1 MAPLSPAAAHHRAKI
16 AGLGVGVKT
25 GVRRP
30 DDPELRDAR
39 RDYAAAKLNDY
50 IMQILAEA
58 PPLSDEQRNTLAELL
73 RPVRRRAADDAGAAL
88 E

>member
-30 DDPELRDAR
+30 DDPELRDAK
-39 RDYAAAKLNDY
+39 RDYAAARINDY
-50 IMQILAEA
+50 ILETLREA
-58 PPLSDEQRNTLAELL
+58 PPLSDEQRNALAELL
-73 RPVRRRAADDAGAAL
+73 RPVRRPIRD
-88 E
+88 

>member
-30 DDPELRDAR
+30 DDPELRTAR
-39 RDYAAAKLNDY
+39 RDYAAARIHDY
-50 IMQILAEA
+50 VLQTLAEA
-58 PPLSDEQRNTLAELL
+58 PPLSDEQRNALAELL
-73 RPVRRRAADDAGAAL
+73 RPVRRPIRD
-88 E
+88 

>member
-25 GVRRP
+25 GVRQP

-39 RDYAAAKLNDY
+39 RDYAAARIHDY
-50 IMQILAEA
+50 VLKILAEA

-73 RPVRRRAADDAGAAL
+73 RPVRRPLRD
-88 E
+88 